1 MGINLDQW
9 ISLNLFSSKL
19 FLCLLLFSLTNPRTY
34 DLRINAEYRARQGWG
49 QVLDQVEGEIEL
61 PRRYLSSL
69 GGLFLRLLIHWLVKM
84 QCWRFYL
91 PTPDRSP
98 KGISNGYARRCVATR
113 VAEGQT
119 NLDYFEQINVALHGL
134 IVIPTLLRKITVHD
148 LGARRPKDRTKSA
161 HKHFVDDRNR
171 SLIMS

>member
-1 MGINLDQW
+1 MVSADLVNVAVKVDATTTQK
-9 ISLNLFSSKL
+9 FDR
-19 FLCLLLFSLTNPRTY
+19 LLRV
-34 DLRINAEYRARQGWG
+34 
-49 QVLDQVEGEIEL
+49 QVFDQVEGKIEL
-61 PRRYLSSL
+61 PRRY
-69 GGLFLRLLIHWLVKM
+69 
-84 QCWRFYL
+84 
-91 PTPDRSP
+91 
-98 KGISNGYARRCVATR
+98 ARRRVATR

-119 NLDYFEQINVALHGL
+119 NLDDFEQINVALHGL